1 LRSLNSILPP
11 QIAVRSLFAVRDDF
25 HPRFSCLAREYEYL
39 IWNAEVRSVL
49 YADRA
54 LWVRQALPVSQIHQ
68 ALQALLG
75 EHDFASFTRAE
86 YRAENTTRYLDK
98 IALLRDDR
106 EGELLRF
113 QIRGNAFLHNM
124 IRILVGTV
132 IAMAQNKI
140 PLDMERLLI
149 SPDRNAA
156 GPTARPHGLCL
167 LQAYYPPAFAS
178 GTPLAALENYPVFR
192 RGK

>member
-1 LRSLNSILPP
+1 M
-11 QIAVRSLFAVRDDF
+11 RSLFATRDDF

-39 IWNAEVRSVL
+39 IWNSEVRSVL
-49 YADRA
+49 YADRS
-54 LWVRQALPVSQIHQ
+54 LWVRQPLPVPEIHQ
-68 ALQALLG
+68 ALQALCG

-86 YRAENTTRYLDK
+86 YREENTMRYLDK
-98 IALLRDDR
+98 IALVRDDR

-132 IAMAQNKI
+132 VAMAQNKI
-140 PLDMERLLI
+140 PVDMERLLQ
-149 SPDRNAA
+149 SADRNVA

-167 LQAYYPPAFAS
+167 LQAYYPPALAT

-192 RGK
+192 RGR